1 MTTVGCARITIW
13 CKIEILT
20 TTPIVKVRSP
30 SSRNSQNQPGFPPT
44 PRMLRI
50 AAASND
56 EITLA
61 TLMITSDQVSN
72 SPEVNLHLH

>member
-1 MTTVGCARITIW
+1 MTTVGCVRKTVRY
-13 CKIEILT
+13 ENGILT
-20 TTPIVKVRSP
+20 TAPIVKVRSP

-61 TLMITSDQVSN
+61 TLMITSGQVS
-72 SPEVNLHLH
+72 